1 VNRSDGCP
9 RLSGAV
15 GPPVVLNVPSLER
28 LHRRRSE
35 KWVLQDPD
43 VLSSTVA
50 EMDFEVAEP
59 IRAALRA
66 AIDRSDLG
74 YAVPKSTSLTSALAR
89 FAGRRL
95 DWSLDPDQVTL
106 IPDVM
111 VGIVEL
117 CRALARPEQAIAFA
131 SPGYPPFFT
140 ELRAAGLSVRTVGL
154 EPDGAISLDELD
166 EVLAGDVA
174 AFVLTSPHNPTGR
187 VFTRAE
193 LASLA
198 ERCRERRV
206 WVVADE
212 IHAPLVLPGAQFVAW
227 LEVSDAAR
235 EIGFALTSASKTF
248 NLAALKTA
256 FVVTAGE
263 QTAAVAERLV
273 GQYDHA
279 SLLGTIAA
287 EVAFTEAD
295 AWLDALIAQLDRN
308 RAQLGHTLAAAL
320 PAVRWTPP
328 EATYLAWLDCSD
340 LRLGADP
347 ARQFLDRGRV
357 ALGPGSEYGDENA
370 QYVRLNFATS
380 QEHLSETVRRM
391 ALAVE

>member
-1 VNRSDGCP
+1 M
-9 RLSGAV
+9 
-15 GPPVVLNVPSLER
+15 LNVPSLEQ

-35 KWVLQDPD
+35 KWALQDPD

-66 AIDRSDLG
+66 AIDRNDLG
-74 YAVPKSTSLTSALAR
+74 YAVPKSTSLTSALAG
-89 FAGRRL
+89 FARRRL
-95 DWSLDPDQVTL
+95 DWSIDADQVTL

-117 CRALARPEQAIAFA
+117 CRALTRPGQAIAFA

-140 ELRAAGLSVRTVGL
+140 ELQAAGLSVRTVGL
-154 EPDGAISLDELD
+154 EPNGAVSLDELD
-166 EVLAGDVA
+166 EVLAWDVA
-174 AFVLTSPHNPTGR
+174 VFVLTSPHNPTGR
-187 VFTRAE
+187 VYTRAE

-206 WVVADE
+206 WVLADE

-235 EIGFALTSASKTF
+235 EIGFALTSASKAF

-263 QTAAVAERLV
+263 RTAAVAERLV

-295 AWLDALIAQLDRN
+295 AWLDAVIEQLDRN
-308 RAQLGHTLAAAL
+308 RAQLGPALAAAV

-328 EATYLAWLDCSD
+328 QATYLAWLDCSD

-347 ARQFLDRGRV
+347 ARRFLDRGRV
-357 ALGPGSEYGDENA
+357 ALGPGSEYGAENA

-380 QEHLSETVRRM
+380 QEHLRETVRRM

>member
-1 VNRSDGCP
+1 M
-9 RLSGAV
+9 
-15 GPPVVLNVPSLER
+15 LE
-28 LHRRRSE
+28 
-35 KWVLQDPD
+35 DPD

-74 YAVPKSTSLTSALAR
+74 YAVPKSTTLTRALAG
-89 FAGRRL
+89 FARRRL
-95 DWSLDPDQVTL
+95 DWCLDPDHVTL
-106 IPDVM
+106 VPDVM

-117 CRALARPEQAIAFA
+117 SRRLARPGQAIAFA
-131 SPGYPPFFT
+131 SPAYPPFFT
-140 ELRAAGLSVRTVGL
+140 ELEAAGLSVCTVGL

-187 VFTRAE
+187 VYTRPE

-206 WVVADE
+206 WVLADE
-212 IHAPLVLPGAQFVAW
+212 IHAPLVLPGARFTPW

-235 EIGFALTSASKTF
+235 EIGFALTSASKAF

-256 FVVTAGE
+256 FVVTSGDE
-263 QTAAVAERLV
+263 TAAITERLV

-295 AWLDALIAQLDRN
+295 DWLDALIAQLDRN
-308 RAQLGHTLAAAL
+308 RGQLGRALAAAL

-328 EATYLAWLDCSD
+328 QATYLAWVDCSD

-347 ARQFLDRGRV
+347 ARRFLDRGRV
-357 ALGPGSEYGDENA
+357 AVGPGNP
-370 QYVRLNFATS
+370 
-380 QEHLSETVRRM
+380 ETTHQSSRR
-391 ALAVE
+391 AKCAGPGGQSDRGGPERVSGAYNNSSTAARKSRCRRRSRPRRGP